1 MQRGGTKMGN
11 VGFIGLGT
19 MGGPMATNLVRGGH
33 SVKGFDIDSN
43 LMDNFTNQGGKRAN
57 NCAETAKDVDFL
69 FTMLP
74 MHDHVNTALFGQDG
88 AIETLKKGATVIDMS
103 TINPIESDKIRE
115 LLKKKGIKMIDAP
128 IGRTSKEAK
137 EGKSLLMV
145 GATEENLVLASP
157 LFQILGDTIIDC
169 GGPGTGARMK
179 IINNYMTTILN
190 VLTAEA
196 LTFAKSMGIKTEICL
211 SVLNQTPAGKGHLS
225 TTYPVKVLKGDISP
239 AFMIDLALKDLR
251 IGNALSKELNIP
263 LILGNI
269 AQKAYI
275 TAQDQGRGKQD
286 WTAIYESLLQQT
298 NVKNLD

>member
-1 MQRGGTKMGN
+1 MTN
-11 VGFIGLGT
+11 IGFIGLGT
-19 MGGPMATNLVRGGH
+19 MGGPMATNLVKGGYR
-33 SVKGFDIDSN
+33 VKGFDIENELITD
-43 LMDNFTNQGGKRAN
+43 FVAEGGIRAN
-57 NCAETAKDVDFL
+57 NCAEASENVEFL

-74 MHDHVNTALFGQDG
+74 MHDHVNKALFDQNG
-88 AIETLKKGATVIDMS
+88 AVETLKKGAMLIDMS
-103 TINPIESDKIRE
+103 TINPIESDKIRD
-115 LLKKKGIKMIDAP
+115 LLGEKDIRMIDAP

-145 GATEENLVLASP
+145 GANKQDLDSVRP
-157 LFQILGDTIIDC
+157 LFDILGDTIIDC

-190 VLTAEA
+190 VLSAEA
-196 LTFAKSMGIKTEICL
+196 LTLAKSLGIKTDTCL

-251 IGNALSKELNIP
+251 IGNALAKELNIP
-263 LILGNI
+263 LALGETAKN
-269 AQKAYI
+269 AYI

-286 WTAIYESLLQQT
+286 WTAIYESLLQQ
-298 NVKNLD
+298 VGE

>member
-1 MQRGGTKMGN
+1 MGN

-33 SVKGFDIDSN
+33 SVKGFDIDSK
-43 LMDNFTNQGGKRAN
+43 LIDNFTNQGGKRAN

-74 MHDHVNTALFGQDG
+74 MHEHVNNALFGQDG
-88 AIETLKKGATVIDMS
+88 ATETLKKGATVIDMS

-115 LLKKKGIKMIDAP
+115 LLEKKGIKMIDAP

-157 LFQILGDTIIDC
+157 LFEILGDTIIDC

-190 VLTAEA
+190 VLSAEA

>member
-43 LMDNFTNQGGKRAN
+43 LIDNFTNQGGKRAN

>member
-1 MQRGGTKMGN
+1 MGN

-33 SVKGFDIDSN
+33 SVKGFDIDSK
-43 LMDNFTNQGGKRAN
+43 LIDNFTNQGGKRAN

-74 MHDHVNTALFGQDG
+74 MHEHVNNALFGQDG
-88 AIETLKKGATVIDMS
+88 ATETLKKGATVIDMS

-115 LLKKKGIKMIDAP
+115 LLEKKGIKMIDAP

-145 GATEENLVLASP
+145 GATEENLVLANP
-157 LFQILGDTIIDC
+157 LFEILGDTIIDC

-190 VLTAEA
+190 VLSAEA

>member
-1 MQRGGTKMGN
+1 MTN
-11 VGFIGLGT
+11 IGFIGLGT
-19 MGGPMATNLVRGGH
+19 MGGPMATNLVKGGYR
-33 SVKGFDIDSN
+33 VKGFDIENELITD
-43 LMDNFTNQGGKRAN
+43 FVAEGGIRAN
-57 NCAETAKDVDFL
+57 NCAEASENVEFL

-74 MHDHVNTALFGQDG
+74 MHDHVNKALFDQNG
-88 AIETLKKGATVIDMS
+88 AVETLKKGAMLIDMS
-103 TINPIESDKIRE
+103 TINPIESDKIRD
-115 LLKKKGIKMIDAP
+115 LLGEKDIRMIDAP

-145 GATEENLVLASP
+145 GANKQDLDSVRP
-157 LFQILGDTIIDC
+157 LFDILGDTIIDC

-190 VLTAEA
+190 VLSAEA
-196 LTFAKSMGIKTEICL
+196 LTLAKSLGIKTDTCL

-251 IGNALSKELNIP
+251 IGNALAKELNIP
-263 LILGNI
+263 LALGETAKN
-269 AQKAYI
+269 AYI

-286 WTAIYESLLQQT
+286 WTAIYESLLQQAGE
-298 NVKNLD
+298 